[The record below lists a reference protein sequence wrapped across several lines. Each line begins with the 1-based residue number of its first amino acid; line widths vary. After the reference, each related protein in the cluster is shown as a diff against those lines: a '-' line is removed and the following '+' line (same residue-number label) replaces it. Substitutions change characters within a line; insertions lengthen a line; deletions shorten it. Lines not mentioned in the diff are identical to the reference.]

1 MHNKQK
7 KRRYG
12 TAVLVVGVGIGLTLA
27 GYLLRR
33 HVSVEALDTTA
44 IRERVFEELRKLE
57 IPLPTTDSEYFD
69 ALMEL
74 LRCHR
79 CAIPEWLKD
88 AFSEAYG
95 FTTKGA

>member
-7 KRRYG
+7 KQRYG
-12 TAVLVVGVGIGLTLA
+12 TAALVVGAGIGMA
-27 GYLLRR
+27 VVGYLLRR
-33 HVSVEALDTTA
+33 HVPVETLDTAA

-57 IPLPTTDSEYFD
+57 IPLPTTESEYFD

-79 CAIPEWLKD
+79 FAIPEWLKD
-88 AFSEAYG
+88 AFSDAYG